1 MELLEHSFK
10 VVVLCAG
17 ASYLT
22 LGLLLLLLDIHKGE
36 WYKSYRLSEKLF
48 GCAYLCMSATLFAWY
63 VQFANDWHTYDRAIA
78 CADVIL
84 YYATGMFMSYAFAN
98 LLDMTY
104 ASRRRVRN
112 DIARWAVASAAAML
126 AQFSFV
132 GALAPALMS
141 LSILMFLWFIIGFLA
156 YFRRLT
162 LNSRELFDN
171 YFSNDVLRFVAWIN
185 RSIGLVVLAGF
196 VGIVSMYSGIV
207 LNWIYQVYMISVNF
221 YIALCFINHGE
232 CHGRLR
238 EALASFAEDRANRK
252 RQEELEQMAAA
263 DPRRTDL
270 DRKLKVWIAA
280 RRYTENSFTV
290 EELARWLNTNKL
302 YMSQF
307 INEEYGVNFRTW
319 ISHLRV
325 DDAKRMMLEHP
336 ELKIEE
342 IAYQVGFSS
351 PSYFSRVFAGK
362 EGVSP
367 AQWRQRN
374 AKISEE

>member
-22 LGLLLLLLDIHKGE
+22 LGLLLLLLDIHKE
-36 WYKSYRLSEKLF
+36 DLYKSYRLSKKFL

-63 VQFANDWHTYDRAIA
+63 VQFTNDWHTYDRAIA
-78 CADVIL
+78 CADIIL
-84 YYATGMFMSYAFAN
+84 YYATGMFMAYAFAN
-98 LLDMTY
+98 LLDITY
-104 ASRRRVRN
+104 VCRRRVRN
-112 DIARWAVASAAAML
+112 DIVRWSAASLAAIL

-132 GALAPALMS
+132 GALAPGLMS
-141 LSILMFLWFIIGFLA
+141 LSILMFLWFIIDFLR

-162 LNSRELFDN
+162 LSNRQLFDN
-171 YFSNDVLRFVAWIN
+171 YFSNDVLHFVAWIN
-185 RSIGLVVLAGF
+185 RSICLIVVAGF
-196 VGIVSMYSGIV
+196 VGIISIYNGVV
-207 LNWIYQVYMISVNF
+207 LNWFYQIYMISMNF

-238 EALASFAEDRANRK
+238 EAMASFAEERANKK
-252 RQEELEQMAAA
+252 RQEELERMAAD
-263 DPRRTDL
+263 DPRRDDL

-280 RRYTENSFTV
+280 RRYTNNSFTV

-307 INEEYGVNFRTW
+307 INETYGVNFRTW

-325 DDAKRMMLEHP
+325 DDSKRMMLEHP
-336 ELKIEE
+336 EMKIEE

-351 PSYFSRVFAGK
+351 PSYFLTSSLSYA
-362 EGVSP
+362 
-367 AQWRQRN
+367 
-374 AKISEE
+374 IT